1 MGYTGSL
8 SKPNRSR
15 ITDTTICPAI
25 VKPIVIAAP
34 KRVGRIIEAVP

>member
-25 VKPIVIAAP
+25 VKPTVIAAP